1 MAVELRKRDRNAL
14 AVAAAALVLFAVA
27 QFLVFP
33 VFDKR
38 DVLKKRVEAAE
49 KKLEEMPLLRAEYL
63 AKTARA
69 EESMEK
75 SFHGKDFSLFS
86 LMEKYAGSSG
96 IKDSIAY
103 IKPSTVERKGAPA
116 YKVAMVEMKLEKIA
130 LDQLVSFLYQV
141 ETSDSG
147 VSISRLSVSRT
158 SKPEGF
164 LDAVIQAETLV
175 ES

>member
-14 AVAAAALVLFAVA
+14 AVAAAALVLFAVL
-27 QFLVFP
+27 QFLIFP
-33 VFDKR
+33 MFDKR
-38 DVLKKRVEAAE
+38 DVLKRSVEAAE
-49 KKLEEMPLLRAEYL
+49 KELEEMPLLRAEYL
-63 AKTARA
+63 AKTASA
-69 EESMEK
+69 EESSEK
-75 SFHGKDFSLFS
+75 SVHGKDFSLFS
-86 LMEKYAGSSG
+86 IMEKYAGASG

-103 IKPSTVERKGAPA
+103 IKPSTVERKDAT

-141 ETSDSG
+141 ETSDSE
-147 VSISRLSVSRT
+147 VTISRLSVSRT
-158 SKPEGF
+158 SKSEGF